1 MAGYYAART
10 LLRREFG
17 INAMPALGPKLT
29 P

>member
-17 INAMPALGPKLT
+17 IDKMPALGPKLT
-29 P
+29 A